1 MTGYLKSKMVFRD
14 FYGNEMLLNH
24 LWLLLRSYYHAVRHF
39 TIDFTFLDRYDGRCL
54 ESASI
59 EIRILIIRD

>member
-24 LWLLLRSYYHAVRHF
+24 LWLLLRFYYHAVRLISRF
-39 TIDFTFLDRYDGRCL
+39 SIDAMEDVSNQLRSRFVY
-54 ESASI
+54 
-59 EIRILIIRD
+59 